1 MSKTTNFLLGYGE
14 RLTQSIIPVTGGG
27 PKAHPY
33 TFEESLA
40 RLAPLACNVTAEINH
55 LPAKACPRDE
65 AVAIMSLHPTYLAKS
80 YFPSQLLESSGLR
93 SVGSRQSALRPRKT
107 TRKDEADKS
116 PTVEIFVAGKR
127 DDFNRFTQNLVNNN
141 FDRISNEIIRI
152 EDFRVFNIGERV
164 KQIVK
169 QKENIPL
176 EIAIHAFNTPE
187 NDYILETFKSY
198 LGSIEVELD
207 YDRRIQTNGICFF
220 PAYAPYER
228 IPEIEK
234 FSFLRVVRAMPKLR
248 IYTPNLPPVS
258 EPVSIECSL
267 PDCSA
272 LDSSIKVAIFD
283 GGIRS
288 GLGELDKWV
297 SRKKTENLGKSI
309 LEGTNHGLAVTSAFL
324 FGPIVHGAL
333 LEPPYAKVDHYR
345 VIDEFT
351 DVGSDLFDV
360 LPRILNVLER
370 GQHQFVNLSVG
381 PDLPVE
387 DDEVEA
393 WTSSLDEA
401 LSDGNILATIAV
413 GNSGDL
419 DKKSGNARIQVPSDC
434 VNGMAVG
441 ACDKIA
447 YKSWSRAKYSC
458 LGPGRSPGL
467 VKPDVVAF
475 GGTSDEPFFVLNPL
489 NLKEAIPVYG
499 TSFAT
504 PNVLRTAVGI
514 RAHFGNQLSALAI
527 KALIIN
533 KTDCRGH
540 SKVEVGWGRVP
551 NTIDEI
557 VRCSEGVVT
566 VVYQGK
572 LLPSKY
578 IRAQIPVPNDGITGV
593 VTITATLCFASET
606 DSQDSSN
613 YTRSGIEIVFRP
625 NENKSTN
632 EDSDQ
637 AATKSFFT
645 KGKMYKTESDLRND
659 AHKWE
664 TVLHASHNMRGTSL
678 ANPTF
683 DIHYNARTGGG
694 KPIGAQRIPYALV
707 ITFEAKKDP
716 LLYNKIVNRY
726 RTQLE
731 PLMPVIE
738 IPIRAHS

>member
-14 RLTQSIIPVTGGG
+14 RLTQSIIPVTSGG

-33 TFEESLA
+33 SFEESLT
-40 RLAPLACNVTAEINH
+40 RLAPLACNVTDEISH

-80 YFPSQLLESSGLR
+80 YFPSQLLESNGLR
-93 SVGSRQSALRPRKT
+93 SVGSRHSALRPSKT
-107 TRKDEADKS
+107 TKKNEPEKS

-127 DDFNRFTQNLVNNN
+127 DDFKRFTENLVNNN
-141 FDRISNEIIRI
+141 YDRISNEIIRI
-152 EDFRVFNIGERV
+152 ENFRVFSIGERV
-164 KQIVK
+164 KRIES
-169 QKENIPL
+169 QKKNLSL
-176 EIAIHAFNTPE
+176 EIAIHAFNTPD
-187 NDYILETFKSY
+187 NDYILETFKNY
-198 LGSIEVELD
+198 LASIKVSLD

-228 IPEIEK
+228 IPDIEK
-234 FSFLRVVRAMPKLR
+234 FSFLRVVREMPKLR
-248 IYTPNLPPVS
+248 IYTPILRRASKHVP
-258 EPVSIECSL
+258 IKCTL
-267 PDCSA
+267 PDSPP

-283 GGIRS
+283 GGIGS
-288 GLGELDKWV
+288 GLQELDKWV
-297 SRKKTENLGKSI
+297 NRKKTEKLGHAI
-309 LEGTNHGLAVTSAFL
+309 EEGTNHGLAVTSAFL
-324 FGPIVHGAL
+324 FGPIVKGVL
-333 LEPPYAKVDHYR
+333 LEPPYAMVDHYR

-351 DVGSDLFDV
+351 DGGSDLFDV

-370 GQHQFVNLSVG
+370 GQHQFVNLSIG

-419 DKKSGNARIQVPSDC
+419 DVKSGNARIQVPSDC
-434 VNGMAVG
+434 VNGMAIG
-441 ACDKIA
+441 ACDTIA
-447 YKSWSRAKYSC
+447 YKSWRRAQYSC

-475 GGTSDEPFFVLNPL
+475 GGSFDEPFYVLNPL
-489 NLKEAIPVYG
+489 NLKEAIPVCG

-504 PNVLRTAVGI
+504 PSVLRTAVGI
-514 RAHFGNQLSALAI
+514 RAHFGSQLSPLAI

-533 KTDCRGH
+533 KTDSQGH
-540 SKVEVGWGRVP
+540 SKVEVGWGRIP

-557 VRCSEGVVT
+557 VKCNEGVVT

-578 IRAQIPVPNDGITGV
+578 IRAQIPIPNDGITGT

-613 YTRSGIEIVFRP
+613 YTRSGIEIIFRP
-625 NENKSTN
+625 NEDKSIN

-645 KGKMYKTESDLRND
+645 KGKMYKDECDLRND

-678 ANPTF
+678 VNPTF

-707 ITFEAKKDP
+707 ITLEAKKDS

-738 IPIRAHS
+738 IPIKAHA